1 MNKKYLLLLLL
12 IPLLF
17 ITTACDKTHE
27 GKAKD
32 KKLTKTIELVDS
44 NLGFNTTFTYDAEE
58 KYSDVTEE
66 TGGKSTEISFKNE
79 EYDVTF
85 QMYYT
90 TMRTTTYNETEKTR
104 SAQEYYKEYK
114 FGDYEAY
121 AYSEYPDRIN
131 LNILLGI
138 EDDDTADVLF
148 VAIERIDN
156 NEEIVVPTV
165 LDEKLKKFFDT
176 LEFVKE

>member
-1 MNKKYLLLLLL
+1 MNKKYLILLLL
-12 IPLLF
+12 IPLLL

-27 GKAKD
+27 GKSKD

-58 KYSDVTEE
+58 KYSDVVEE
-66 TGGKSTEISFKNE
+66 EGGASKEISFKNE

-90 TMRTTTYNETEKTR
+90 SMLTTTYNETEKTR
-104 SAQEYYKEYK
+104 SQQTYYKEYK

-138 EDDDTADVLF
+138 EEDTAEVLF
-148 VAIERIDN
+148 VSIERIDT
-156 NEEIVVPTV
+156 NEEVVVPTV
-165 LDEKLKKFFDT
+165 LDEKLQKFFNT